1 MLPRVERDIHMWMPS
16 LNTNPQRL
24 TFATSASFPIEVIVD
39 RSYENGRENVLVL
52 FRVNREHRF
61 SMIMADWEEPEVA
74 DSSTVSWYP
83 YRFDCLGLSKTE
95 EDDALSVLRSLAEAE
110 NLYMGHFDGSLQDAI
125 DYGLSIISRFLIARG
140 FEGKL
145 DWWYILARP

>member
-1 MLPRVERDIHMWMPS
+1 MWMPS

-52 FRVNREHRF
+52 FR
-61 SMIMADWEEPEVA
+61 
-74 DSSTVSWYP
+74 VSWYP